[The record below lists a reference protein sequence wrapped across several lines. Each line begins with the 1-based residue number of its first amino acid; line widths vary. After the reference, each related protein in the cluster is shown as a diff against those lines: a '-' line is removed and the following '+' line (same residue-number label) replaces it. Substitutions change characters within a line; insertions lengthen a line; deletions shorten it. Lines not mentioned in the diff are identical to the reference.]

1 MRKRK
6 RSGMQ
11 TRSDVKIELKGRKMV
26 GKWKYKRIYLGN
38 LEWWEGTAGNC
49 RARQREVETIKK

>member
-1 MRKRK
+1 
-6 RSGMQ
+6 MQ